1 LTNKQGYYHENEDNE
16 DDDDST
22 DTSDSEG
29 DKEEAGDEDSSDKS
43 DSEGDEGKNKPG
55 HLFTVP
61 MCAAKGQLFT
71 VPLPEVEP
79 HQFWSPLKNTPD
91 LYFIDLN
98 AKAGKASNATISK
111 IKKAYEDSLRSHYNH
126 WNSNTDPKNAPKY
139 KQTTV
144 FLALCSW
151 QAYKILNNVF
161 GKQDLE
167 PLIVAESAPVM
178 RYVFA
183 YFPTHNAVAKQKAKA
198 YKYEDGEKR
207 MFGLPQTQNYRNGI
221 VSGNQT
227 NIMPGFQLY
236 MELLR
241 RYTKDGGTV
250 WQAEASERPLFGVLA
265 QLCGR
270 NYIVASADEPSLI
283 EVCAYESVCACMYLY
298 VSVCVCVCMYA

>member
-1 LTNKQGYYHENEDNE
+1 MRIHY
-16 DDDDST
+16 
-22 DTSDSEG
+22 
-29 DKEEAGDEDSSDKS
+29 
-43 DSEGDEGKNKPG
+43 
-55 HLFTVP
+55 
-61 MCAAKGQLFT
+61 
-71 VPLPEVEP
+71 
-79 HQFWSPLKNTPD
+79 
-91 LYFIDLN
+91 
-98 AKAGKASNATISK
+98 
-111 IKKAYEDSLRSHYNH
+111 SHYNH
-126 WNSNTDPKNAPKY
+126 WNSNTDAKNAPKY
-139 KQTTV
+139 KLTTV

-161 GKQDLE
+161 GKQDFE

-298 VSVCVCVCMYA
+298 VSVCVCVCMRNCPRSFSSLGNVRKIQTRTLAV